1 MITFYIKI
9 RYPKYHINF
18 FSKSILKL
26 KTPIRTAQIIIT
38 LQQYRC
44 NIAAMLLQLL
54 YYRDTVKYFYIKFCP
69 MIFHQIAA
77 LQSKTKILQKI
88 SIFNFM
94 EFRNKISLI
103 NFI

>member
-9 RYPKYHINF
+9 RYPKYRINF

-69 MIFHQIAA
+69 MIFHQIA
-77 LQSKTKILQKI
+77 LQSKTKKNIAKNI
-88 SIFNFM
+88 NFM